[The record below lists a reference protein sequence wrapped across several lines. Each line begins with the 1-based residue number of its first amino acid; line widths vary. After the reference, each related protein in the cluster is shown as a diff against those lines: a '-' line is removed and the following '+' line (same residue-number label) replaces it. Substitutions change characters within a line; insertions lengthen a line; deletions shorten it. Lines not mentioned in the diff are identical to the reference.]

1 MHFEW
6 YLARRYFKGKRHD
19 SRFLSFIKIMAVAG
33 VALGSG
39 GLLIAL
45 SIVHGFKSTIEGKIT
60 SFMPNITVNTFSGD
74 PIHRADTLVTYLN
87 HRPEVADAQPVDMS
101 QVMIQT
107 HNHAE
112 GVLLRGINPGY
123 HLTSIDKY
131 IVSGS
136 YKLSKD
142 STGGLPGIV
151 LGSTIAKDLQA
162 KVGERITVYTLNGIP
177 SPINLPDI
185 MQFRLSGIYE
195 TGIDR
200 FDNALAIVDRQYS
213 QSLFHLNS
221 AEATQVEL
229 NVKNP
234 TRIRTVADTLYQD
247 MGVPYF
253 VQSVYESYSGIF
265 AWVNLQEQTIPL
277 VIAVMILVA
286 AFNLIGTILMMVL
299 ERTRDIGILKAIGTT
314 SRRIRRLFLLE
325 GLLVAIVG
333 LIIGV
338 GLAVGFNW
346 IQGTWHVIPLSE
358 SNYFMKYAPV
368 QPRFTDFIWV
378 SLVTLVLCVLAS
390 WLPARVASKTDPLR
404 TIAFAQS

>member
-6 YLARRYFKGKRHD
+6 FIARRYFRGKRQE
-19 SRFLSFIKIMAVAG
+19 SRFLSFIKIMAIAG

-60 SFMPNITVNTFSGD
+60 GFMPNITVETFSGE
-74 PIHRADTLVTYLN
+74 PISRADTLVAYLN
-87 HRPEVADAQPVDMS
+87 SRSDVANAQPVDMS
-101 QVMIQT
+101 QVMVQT
-107 HNHAE
+107 GDHAE
-112 GVLLRGINPGY
+112 GVILRGMNQDN
-123 HLTSIDKY
+123 HLSSIRKY
-131 IVSGS
+131 ITTGS
-136 YKLSKD
+136 YNLSSD
-142 STGGLPGIV
+142 SAGLPGIV
-151 LGSTIAKDLQA
+151 VGASVAKDLQT
-162 KVGERITVYTLNGIP
+162 KVGDRLTVYTLNGIP

-185 MQFRLSGIYE
+185 MQFRLKGIYE
-195 TGIDR
+195 TGIDK
-200 FDNALAIVDRQYS
+200 FDDALAIVDRRYS
-213 QSLFHLNS
+213 QSLLHLNS
-221 AEATQVEL
+221 AEATRVEL
-229 NVKNP
+229 NVTDP
-234 TRIRTVADTLYQD
+234 TRINAITDSLYQS

-253 VQSVYESYSGIF
+253 VQSVYDSYSGIF

-277 VIAVMILVA
+277 VIGVMIIVA

-314 SRRIRRLFLLE
+314 AKRIRRLFLLE

-338 GLAVGFNW
+338 GLAILFNW
-346 IQGTWHVIPLSE
+346 IQGTWHLIPLSE
-358 SNYFMKYAPV
+358 TNYFMKYAPV
-368 QPRFTDFIWV
+368 QPHVTDFLWV
-378 SLVTLVLCVLAS
+378 SFVTLILCILAS